1 MPNKCDY
8 CPTPIDWKKD
18 TWIERHTAGKPVES
32 HTRGLLLEAPLSGE
46 VTRQDPSVLRARIHP
61 PIEHAGAGTPPRGL
75 RLVTPVPTTGH
86 KGGAPKRQYLAHLW
100 PAVSKGFLAR

>member
-32 HTRGLLLEAPLSGE
+32 AHEDCYSKHRFLEKSPGKVPAFS
-46 VTRQDPSVLRARIHP
+46 
-61 PIEHAGAGTPPRGL
+61 EHVSTPR
-75 RLVTPVPTTGH
+75 
-86 KGGAPKRQYLAHLW
+86 
-100 PAVSKGFLAR
+100 